1 MTDLVY
7 DLATDTYVRVSTGER
22 LDAQTLQSRT
32 RPMNPTQ
39 QAAHKRTTDGLAHV
53 IAETQG
59 AVVERFEQVEASFAA
74 MYDKVDHIEKDL
86 RARVERVHVN
96 AFDTTMVVTNEIA
109 DQFRAF
115 TRRGFWGRL
124 NWLLT
129 GR

>member
-1 MTDLVY
+1 MNAAEQRLHTRKTEDL
-7 DLATDTYVRVSTGER
+7 R
-22 LDAQTLQSRT
+22 
-32 RPMNPTQ
+32 Q
-39 QAAHKRTTDGLAHV
+39 Q
-53 IAETQG
+53 IAETQV
-59 AVVERFEQVEASFAA
+59 AIVERFEEVEASFAA

-86 RARVERVHVN
+86 RARVERAHVN
-96 AFDTTMVVTNEIA
+96 AFDTTMVITNEIA